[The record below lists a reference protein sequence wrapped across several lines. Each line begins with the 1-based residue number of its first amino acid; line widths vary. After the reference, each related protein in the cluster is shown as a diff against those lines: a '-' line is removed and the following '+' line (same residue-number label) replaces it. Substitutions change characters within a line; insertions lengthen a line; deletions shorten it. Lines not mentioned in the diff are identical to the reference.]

1 MNHYELPNELAPK
14 ELAHYMLDKIVEHF
28 SVNPH
33 QRRCGTSTSSV
44 AGVIDQ
50 CFYSPQSMQD
60 PHPDNI
66 GCGIGMFLPP
76 DVGLKIDRKRP
87 NGLGVVSLIRDRS
100 TILDDKKLPDPLLT
114 IDGGILVSMQALH
127 DWDSYWCREGLTE
140 SGKSKVEDIRESI
153 NNIYSV

>member
-1 MNHYELPNELAPK
+1 MNHYELPNDLAPK

-33 QRRCGTSTSSV
+33 QRRCGNSTSV

-50 CFYSPQSMQD
+50 CYYSPQSLAD

-76 DVGLKIDRKRP
+76 DVGLTIDRKRP
-87 NGLGVVSLIRDRS
+87 NGLGVDTLIKDRS
-100 TILDDKKLPDPLLT
+100 EILDDKKLPDPLLT
-114 IDGGILVSMQALH
+114 IDAGILASMQDLH
-127 DWDSYWCREGLTE
+127 DWDSYWCREGLTVQ
-140 SGKSKVEDIRESI
+140 GKAKVEDIRESI
-153 NNIYSV
+153 NSTYKV